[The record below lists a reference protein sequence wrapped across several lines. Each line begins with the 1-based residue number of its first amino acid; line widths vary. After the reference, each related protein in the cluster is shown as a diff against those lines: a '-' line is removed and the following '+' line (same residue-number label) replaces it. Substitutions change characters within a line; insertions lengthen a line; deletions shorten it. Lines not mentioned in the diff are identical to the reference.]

1 MNEELKRGPGR
12 PAKAE
17 LFPVLLL
24 KNYRPAGDF
33 QIEQAE
39 EPGKVYWRDPDGA
52 EKLKTRA
59 GFKIQIGKDEART
72 MIAKGIAER
81 GDAI

>member
-1 MNEELKRGPGR
+1 MNEDIKRGPGR

-24 KNYRPAGDF
+24 KNYRPIGDF
-33 QIEQAE
+33 KIEQVNE
-39 EPGKVYWRDPDGA
+39 GRDPFWRDPDGA

-59 GFKIQIGKDEART
+59 GNKLQVNRDEARD